1 MSDPIFVDRV
11 NMTRRMGLVVD
22 ELDRVDDALASIPG
36 AADGGAASALIGF
49 IAGAAG
55 EAANEYAGAV
65 RLVAAVTDSVLDD
78 VEATEQQTEDEISRL
93 EEGLAD

>member
-1 MSDPIFVDRV
+1 MSDPIYVDRE

-22 ELDRVDDALASIPG
+22 EVDRVDDSLASLPG

-49 IAGAAG
+49 IAGAAA

-65 RLVAAVTDSVLDD
+65 RLVGAVTDSVLDD
-78 VEATEQQTEDEISRL
+78 VRATKEQIQSEISQL
-93 EEGLAD
+93 EEGLQD

>member
-11 NMTRRMGLVVD
+11 NMTRRMELVVD
-22 ELDRVDDALASIPG
+22 ELDRLDEALASLPG

-49 IAGAAG
+49 IASAAA

-78 VEATEQQTEDEISRL
+78 VEATEQQTQDEISRL

>member
-1 MSDPIFVDRV
+1 MSDAIYVDRD
-11 NMTRRMGLVVD
+11 NMVRRMGLVVD
-22 ELDRVDDALASIPG
+22 EVDRLDAALASLPP

-49 IAGAAG
+49 IAGAAA

-65 RLVAAVTDSVLDD
+65 RLVGAVTESVLDD
-78 VEATEQQTEDEISRL
+78 VQATEDQMQSEISRL

>member
-22 ELDRVDDALASIPG
+22 ELDRVDEALASIPG

-55 EAANEYAGAV
+55 EAANEYAAAV

>member
-22 ELDRVDDALASIPG
+22 ELDRVDEALASIPG

-49 IAGAAG
+49 IAGAAA

>member
-22 ELDRVDDALASIPG
+22 ELDSVDEALASIPG

-49 IAGAAG
+49 IAGAAA